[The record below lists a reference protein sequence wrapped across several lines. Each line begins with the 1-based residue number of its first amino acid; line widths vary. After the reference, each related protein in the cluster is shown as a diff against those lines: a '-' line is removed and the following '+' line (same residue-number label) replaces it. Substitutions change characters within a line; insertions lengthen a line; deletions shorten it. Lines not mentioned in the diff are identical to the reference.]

1 LKPHAVPPVPHDGR
15 ELCDSV
21 LANALMASERKGP
34 GPSRSDPP
42 PDELK
47 RERDEFLKNFF
58 QKGAKLTEELVHE
71 REGILQR
78 IADLEKDNARLRAHI
93 ASDDAIRD
101 LLRKIEGLEQEK
113 RDILRVSTEAEERRR
128 RQADAVVEV
137 ESELESVANLY
148 VGSYQ
153 LHSSLSPRGVLR
165 HVKELLSQLVGAA
178 AHAIFLVDDAGELL
192 VPTTSEGLPAADL
205 VSIPVG
211 EGAIGRSF
219 ADNQPSVTEGDSRL
233 GTIAAPSACFPIRVE
248 ERVRGVIAVIRTLE
262 QKDAF
267 VRLDLELFKLLG
279 AQAMPALLAARLYTD
294 GGRELPSLAGFLDLG
309 V

>member
-1 LKPHAVPPVPHDGR
+1 
-15 ELCDSV
+15 
-21 LANALMASERKGP
+21 MASERKGP

-101 LLRKIEGLEQEK
+101 LIRKIEGLEQEK

-178 AHAIFLVDDAGELL
+178 AHAIFLIDDAGENL
-192 VPTTSEGLPAADL
+192 VPITSEGLPAADL
-205 VSIPVG
+205 GTIAVG
-211 EGAIGRSF
+211 EGAIGRAF

>member
-1 LKPHAVPPVPHDGR
+1 
-15 ELCDSV
+15 
-21 LANALMASERKGP
+21 MASERKGP

-78 IADLEKDNARLRAHI
+78 INDLENDNARLRAHI

-128 RQADAVVEV
+128 RQADAIVEV

-178 AHAIFLVDDAGELL
+178 AHVIYLVDDAGEKLI
-192 VPTTSEGLPAADL
+192 PITSEGIPAGDL
-205 VSIPVG
+205 SPVTVG
-211 EGAIGRSF
+211 EGKIGVAF
-219 ADNQPSVTEGDSRL
+219 ATNEPDVTEDDSRA
-233 GTIAAPSACFPIRVE
+233 GTLAAPSACVPIRVE
-248 ERVRGVIAVIRTLE
+248 DRVRGVIAVVRTLE

-294 GGRELPSLAGFLDLG
+294 GGRELPTIAGFLDLG

>member
-192 VPTTSEGLPAADL
+192 VPITSEGLPAADL

>member
-1 LKPHAVPPVPHDGR
+1 
-15 ELCDSV
+15 
-21 LANALMASERKGP
+21 MASERKGP

-78 IADLEKDNARLRAHI
+78 ISELENDNARLRAHI

-101 LLRKIEGLEQEK
+101 LIRKIEALEDEK
-113 RDILRVSTEAEERRR
+113 RQILRVSTEAEERRR
-128 RQADAVVEV
+128 READAVSEV
-137 ESELESVANLY
+137 ETELESVANLY

-178 AHAIFLVDDAGELL
+178 AHAIYLVDDDGKLL
-192 VPTTSEGLPAADL
+192 VPITSEGLPAAQ
-205 VSIPVG
+205 VQPIPVG
-211 EGAIGRSF
+211 EGCIGRAFSSN
-219 ADNQPSVTEGDSRL
+219 APDVTEDDSRL
-233 GTIAAPSACFPIRVE
+233 GTVEQPAACVPIRVE
-248 ERVRGVIAVIRTLE
+248 DRVRGVIAVIRTLE

-279 AQAMPALLAARLYTD
+279 AQAMPALLAARFYTD
-294 GGRELPSLAGFLDLG
+294 GGREMTRGAKAWC
-309 V
+309 